1 MNSLLKWMRI
11 KCVNY
16 VSGRVNI
23 DALIFYISWQLSLI
37 KLNLISCTF
46 LFFKLIRIQYQ
57 SYFDF
62 GMLDR
67 NRSVKFLLIH
77 NVKFVPS
84 FWIIKAWNN
93 YSQIIILYIGNIF
106 VIKRSEVQHSNIIWR
121 YHGYK
126 VFFSFYVNAIIQKY
140 KILNIKQKK
149 KRKKKE
155 NRV

>member
-1 MNSLLKWMRI
+1 MRI

-84 FWIIKAWNN
+84 F
-93 YSQIIILYIGNIF
+93 
-106 VIKRSEVQHSNIIWR
+106 
-121 YHGYK
+121 
-126 VFFSFYVNAIIQKY
+126 
-140 KILNIKQKK
+140 
-149 KRKKKE
+149 
-155 NRV
+155 